1 MMSRWTYFLSAVAL
15 LALVITLFGCRTSG
29 PSHISS
35 ESWSQDNL
43 KRNDTGCPTAI
54 YIVQDGELILCP
66 PT

>member
-1 MMSRWTYFLSAVAL
+1 MSRWTYFLLAVAL
-15 LALVITLFGCRTSG
+15 LALVIMLFGCRTRAQ
-29 PSHISS
+29 
-35 ESWSQDNL
+35 SWDQENL

>member
-1 MMSRWTYFLSAVAL
+1 MMSRWTYFLLAVAL
-15 LALVITLFGCRTSG
+15 LALVIMLFGCG